1 MKKYY
6 VYLGLLMFSIFGTD
20 LTDFALSVWILD
32 QPEGS
37 ITIYSMIWFFE
48 AAPAIF
54 LAPVIGGLV
63 DRWNKKKMII
73 YGQLIAGCGSL
84 TLMTLYYLGNLV
96 PWHIMIVA
104 GIGSIASMFVFNAF
118 YISTTALVPKNR
130 LVNAQGASSTIH
142 SIIQM
147 GVPILAPVLYKLIGL
162 KNIFFIDAVTF
173 FVSVISFSILSFVV
187 VAQSEE
193 KFSLKADFLVVKEF
207 MNQKKGFI
215 YLFSFFFLTNF
226 LIGLI
231 TVLLTPLILD
241 FSDEYVLGIVLAV
254 VGSGS
259 LIGGIIMSSTKG
271 IKKPI
276 QVVIWANVIVGL
288 TLCSFFIQ
296 INPYILAIGGMLIL
310 AMFSISGIAN
320 DTFFQ
325 TVVPVDLLGR
335 LTGVG
340 TLVIGAAAPIAFL
353 LSGFVVDKLSN
364 IFKNFS
370 LQILNR
376 FPGTSITTSI
386 IIVFVISGALLTIIS
401 LVYRKNKS
409 LQDLDR
415 LYFTELNKHQKR

>member
-37 ITIYSMIWFFE
+37 IGLYSMVWFFE

-54 LAPVIGGLV
+54 LAPIIGGFV

-84 TLMTLYYLGNLV
+84 TLMTLYYLEELH

-104 GIGSIASMFVFNAF
+104 GIGSIASMFVFNSF

-130 LVNAQGASSTIH
+130 LINAQGISSTIH
-142 SIIQM
+142 SMIQM

-162 KNIFFIDAVTF
+162 KNIFFIDAITF
-173 FVSVISFSILSFVV
+173 FVSVLAFTVLSFVV
-187 VAQSEE
+187 VTQSKE
-193 KFSLKADFLVVKEF
+193 KFSLKKDFMVIKEF
-207 MNQKKGFI
+207 FKQKRGFT
-215 YLFSFFFLTNF
+215 YLFSFFFFINF
-226 LIGLI
+226 LIGLV

-241 FSDEYVLGIVLAV
+241 FSNEYVLGIVLTV

-259 LIGGIIMSSTKG
+259 LIGGIIMSNKKG
-271 IKKPI
+271 FKKPI
-276 QVVIWANVIVGL
+276 QMVIWANIVVGL
-288 TLCSFFIQ
+288 ILCSFFIQ
-296 INPYILAIGGMLIL
+296 VNPYILGIGGMLIL

-340 TLVIGAAAPIAFL
+340 TLIIGGAAPIAFL

-364 IFKNFS
+364 IFKNLS
-370 LQILNR
+370 PQILSR
-376 FPGTSITTSI
+376 FPGTSTTTSI
-386 IIVFVISGALLTIIS
+386 VIVFAISGVLLTIIS

-415 LYFTELNKHQKR
+415 LYFTELNKH